1 MDIAS
6 RLATYSRT
14 ILLVAVVAAA
24 ASIGSLWWPGLSDDY
39 SLRALAGS
47 NDPQFNEL
55 EQFIDE
61 FAGVELTLI
70 VVQSE
75 AVMAPATQACLTQI
89 VDSCQQLP
97 AVDSVASLVQAP
109 AFFRGILANSRVV
122 KGLLVSEDGTAAA
135 VILQM
140 RDDAETPDTP
150 RAETVADL
158 KQIVRKAETEF
169 ADHRIVLTG
178 PYVVSFE
185 MTHLVWND
193 LVTFG
198 MLGAVAALVVLGMS
212 LGSIRLALYPLL
224 VGLATVAISL
234 GASVALGINTALNLP
249 MLVLLTAVLTI
260 ANCVHLAVGHDEQRG
275 DALATVR
282 RLLLPCCGVVATT
295 VVGFAAIG
303 VSDLNPVRTF
313 ALLMALGLV
322 VGLLLGLAGAFTS
335 LRHSKTRALLSRP
348 IAWLLRTTLVGATAK
363 PRGVI
368 AMFLLVGV
376 AAACMTAQLEFNLRF
391 LDNFRPDDEIRQNY
405 EFVQQEL
412 TPMQS
417 IELLIDRRD
426 GTNPLTPQATAAIAE
441 LTERYEGQSPIAR
454 VVSVVDFL
462 SFGGAKLPTE
472 QSVLDSRVQ
481 FLQSSLEL
489 VLGESP
495 LAGFVSKQNG
505 TLRVSFFAEE
515 GPDAATKIALGKE
528 LHHTA
533 EALLGDEYQ
542 VRATGLY
549 YFYSYV
555 ARDLLRDQAISLV
568 ASVFGVFATMALIL
582 RSWRLATIGMA
593 PPLFAGAT
601 CVGLM
606 ALFNVPF
613 STVTSMML
621 AVALGIAVDDT
632 IHYLWRYRE
641 HRASGRT
648 AARAIAATQLSVG
661 KACTLTSLVI
671 AAGFAVMGFSRF
683 LPIAYFGCVISVVMA
698 IALAANLM
706 FLPALILVVERRTH
720 SS

>member
-1 MDIAS
+1 MAS
-6 RLATYSRT
+6 
-14 ILLVAVVAAA
+14 VA
-24 ASIGSLWWPGLSDDY
+24 SLWWPGLSDDY

-47 NDPQFNEL
+47 SDQQFNEL
-55 EQFIDE
+55 EKFIDE

-75 AVMAPATQACLTQI
+75 AVLAPATQACLTQI
-89 VDSCQQLP
+89 VEATQRLS

-109 AFFRGILANSRVV
+109 AFFRGVLAESRVV
-122 KGLLVSEDGTAAA
+122 KGLLVSEDGTASA

-140 RDDAETPDTP
+140 RDDAETPETP
-150 RAETVADL
+150 RAETVASL
-158 KQIVRKAETEF
+158 KRIVAEAESNF
-169 ADHRIVLTG
+169 ANHRIVLTG

-212 LGSIRLALYPLL
+212 LGSVGLALYPLL
-224 VGLATVAISL
+224 VGLSTVAISL

-303 VSDLNPVRTF
+303 VSALNPVRTF
-313 ALLMALGLV
+313 ALLMAWGLV
-322 VGLLLGLAGAFTS
+322 VGLLLGLAGAFAS
-335 LRHSKTRALLSRP
+335 LRHTKTRALLSTP
-348 IAWLLRTTLVGATAK
+348 IAWLLRTTLIGATAK
-363 PRGVI
+363 PR
-368 AMFLLVGV
+368 LVVVLFVFVGLT
-376 AAACMTAQLEFNLRF
+376 AACMISMLEFNLRF

-405 EFVQQEL
+405 EFVQEEL

-426 GTNPLTPQATAAIAE
+426 GDSPLTPRAMTAITQ
-441 LTERYEGQSPIAR
+441 LTERYEGQYPIAR

-462 SFGGAKLPTE
+462 SFGGWKLPAD
-472 QSVLDSRVQ
+472 QAALDERVQ
-481 FLQSSLEL
+481 FLQTSLQM
-489 VLGESP
+489 VLGENP
-495 LAGFVSKQNG
+495 LAGFVSEENG

-515 GPDAATKIALGKE
+515 GPDAAAKIDLGRE
-528 LHHTA
+528 IHRAT
-533 EALLGDEYQ
+533 EEFLGDEYT

-549 YFYSYV
+549 YFYAYV

-568 ASVFGVFATMALIL
+568 ASVFGVFATMALVL

-606 ALFNVPF
+606 ALFHVPF

-641 HRASGRT
+641 HRANGRS
-648 AARAIAATQLSVG
+648 AARGIAATQLSVG

-698 IALAANLM
+698 IALAANLL
-706 FLPALILVVERRTH
+706 FLPALILVVERDGR
-720 SS
+720 